1 MDCSGRCCIFVY
13 KFSSLQTMKFT
24 HFHVHSQ
31 YSILDGAASIPGL
44 IEKAKAD
51 GQAALALTDHGNM
64 FGIKLFYDTCR
75 QKGIKPILGCEAY
88 VARVSLYNKEKP
100 IDRSGEHLI
109 ILAKNLTGYLNLV
122 KLCSTAF
129 CDGFYYRPRID
140 KTQLEKH
147 HEGLIISSAC
157 LGGEIDQKIMAG
169 DLEGA
174 EKAALWYK
182 NLFGEDYYLEVMRH
196 PAADPKQ
203 RAEIY
208 DNQQR
213 CIQEK
218 IKIARK
224 LNIKLIATNDV
235 HFLNEEDAEAHDL
248 LICLNTRK
256 DIDDPTR
263 MRYTR
268 QEWFKTTQEMIDLF
282 PDLPEAI
289 ENTQEITDKVE
300 EYELDSDPLMPV
312 FPIPPELGTE
322 EEYRQKFSQEDLFN
336 EFTRDEKGNV
346 VLTEEEANKKI
357 KKLGGYDR
365 LYRIKLE
372 ADYLKELTM
381 KGVVKRYGEN
391 PSPEIMERIIF
402 ELHIMKTMGF
412 PGYFLIVQDFI
423 RAARDMG
430 VIVGPGRG
438 SAAGSAVAYCLGI
451 TNIDPIKYD
460 LLFERFLNPDRISL
474 PDIDVDFDDAGRQQV
489 LEWVTE
495 KYGADKVSHIVTF
508 GSMAAKM
515 AIKDVARVLK
525 LELSEANRLAKMVPE
540 APKMTLKKAYK
551 ENPDLEKEKQSMN
564 PLISKTIQFAET
576 LEGSIRQTGVHA
588 CGILIS
594 RDPLTDHIPIM
605 PTEGESLMTTQYDGH
620 FVEPIGLIKMDFLGL
635 RTLSIIKTCLDNI
648 KKSKHIV
655 LNENEIPL
663 DDEETFKL
671 FTRGDTTG
679 LFQFESPGMKKHLR
693 ALQPNRFEDLVAMN
707 ALYRPGPMEYI
718 PSFIRRKHG
727 EEPIEY
733 DHPMME
739 PYLKD
744 TYGITVYQE
753 QVMLQSRAL
762 GLFTRGQSDTLRKA
776 MGKKKFELLAELKGK
791 FVEGCKNNPDFVQG
805 AKEKGKDV
813 EELVNKIWGD
823 WEAFA
828 SYAFN
833 KSHSVCYAYIAYQ
846 TGFLKAHYPAEFMA
860 ANLSNNLSDITKV
873 TVFMD
878 ECKRMGL
885 SVLAPDVNESY
896 NDFTV
901 NSHGQIRFGMAAI
914 KGVGEAAVEKIIEE
928 REKNGPYKDVYDFFE
943 RIDYKSVNKKTIENL
958 VTAGGLDSFG
968 YHRAQYLHLVDATTT
983 VLDNLVNYGQKN
995 QQDSMNLQATLF
1007 GELDGFEVTKPNIPD
1022 CEPWH
1027 DYEKSKKE
1035 KELIGIYLTS
1045 HPLDPYKLE
1054 MQLLCTPVEELNSG
1068 LETFKGKEINIAGII
1083 TAKREGKT
1091 KTGKDFGILTLE
1103 DFSGTYELAF
1113 FGKDY
1118 TDFRQYFI
1126 DETAIYVKGKVGPKW
1141 GKEGNEL
1148 TFTIQK
1154 VGLLEA
1160 LTENAIR
1167 SITLQV
1173 DIEKLTLE
1181 TVTEIH
1187 ELFTTD
1193 VNSESYKEAQQKAA
1207 EQKTQKNSDPENF
1220 EEPATVQNDIP
1231 LNFMLFDRQGNSV
1244 KMFSRT
1250 CKIRR
1255 SRELYEYF
1263 ENNDSIKMKIN

>member
-100 IDRSGEHLI
+100 VDRSGEHLI

-551 ENPDLEKEKQSMN
+551 ENPDLEKEKQSLN

-1154 VGLLEA
+1154 MGLLEA

-1220 EEPATVQNDIP
+1220 EEPVTVQNDIP

>member
-1 MDCSGRCCIFVY
+1 M
-13 KFSSLQTMKFT
+13 QFT

-51 GQAALALTDHGNM
+51 GQTALALTDHGNM

-551 ENPDLEKEKQSMN
+551 ENPDLEKEKQSLN

-805 AKEKGKDV
+805 AKEKGKNV

-1022 CEPWH
+1022 CELWH

-1207 EQKTQKNSDPENF
+1207 EQRTQKNSDPENF
-1220 EEPATVQNDIP
+1220 EEPVTVQNDIP

>member
-100 IDRSGEHLI
+100 VDRSGEHLI

-140 KTQLEKH
+140 KAQLEKH

-423 RAARDMG
+423 QAARDMG

-551 ENPDLEKEKQSMN
+551 ENPDLEKEKQSLN

-958 VTAGGLDSFG
+958 ITAGGLDSFG

-1022 CEPWH
+1022 CELWH

-1207 EQKTQKNSDPENF
+1207 EQRTQKNSDPENF
-1220 EEPATVQNDIP
+1220 EEPVTAQNDIP

>member
-1 MDCSGRCCIFVY
+1 
-13 KFSSLQTMKFT
+13 
-24 HFHVHSQ
+24 
-31 YSILDGAASIPGL
+31 
-44 IEKAKAD
+44 
-51 GQAALALTDHGNM
+51 
-64 FGIKLFYDTCR
+64 
-75 QKGIKPILGCEAY
+75 
-88 VARVSLYNKEKP
+88 
-100 IDRSGEHLI
+100 
-109 ILAKNLTGYLNLV
+109 
-122 KLCSTAF
+122 
-129 CDGFYYRPRID
+129 
-140 KTQLEKH
+140 
-147 HEGLIISSAC
+147 
-157 LGGEIDQKIMAG
+157 
-169 DLEGA
+169 
-174 EKAALWYK
+174 
-182 NLFGEDYYLEVMRH
+182 MRH

-551 ENPDLEKEKQSMN
+551 ENPDLEKEKQSLN

>member
-1 MDCSGRCCIFVY
+1 M
-13 KFSSLQTMKFT
+13 
-24 HFHVHSQ
+24 
-31 YSILDGAASIPGL
+31 
-44 IEKAKAD
+44 
-51 GQAALALTDHGNM
+51 
-64 FGIKLFYDTCR
+64 
-75 QKGIKPILGCEAY
+75 
-88 VARVSLYNKEKP
+88 
-100 IDRSGEHLI
+100 
-109 ILAKNLTGYLNLV
+109 
-122 KLCSTAF
+122 
-129 CDGFYYRPRID
+129 
-140 KTQLEKH
+140 
-147 HEGLIISSAC
+147 IISSAC

-423 RAARDMG
+423 QAARDMG

-551 ENPDLEKEKQSMN
+551 ENPDLEKEKQSLN

-1154 VGLLEA
+1154 MGLLEA

-1193 VNSESYKEAQQKAA
+1193 VNSESYKEARQKAA

-1220 EEPATVQNDIP
+1220 EEPVTAQNDIP

>member
-1 MDCSGRCCIFVY
+1 
-13 KFSSLQTMKFT
+13 MKFT

-109 ILAKNLTGYLNLV
+109 ILAKSLTGYLNLV

-129 CDGFYYRPRID
+129 CDGFYYHPRID

-423 RAARDMG
+423 QAARDMG

-551 ENPDLEKEKQSMN
+551 ENPDLEKEKQSLN

-718 PSFIRRKHG
+718 PSFIRRKLG

-739 PYLKD
+739 PYLKE

-901 NSHGQIRFGMAAI
+901 NSHGQIRFGIAAI

-958 VTAGGLDSFG
+958 ITAGGLDSFG

-1054 MQLLCTPVEELNSG
+1054 MQLLCTPVEELNNG

>member
-1 MDCSGRCCIFVY
+1 
-13 KFSSLQTMKFT
+13 MKFT

-64 FGIKLFYDTCR
+64 FGIKLFYDPCR

-551 ENPDLEKEKQSMN
+551 ENPDLEKEKQSLN

-1022 CEPWH
+1022 CELWH

-1207 EQKTQKNSDPENF
+1207 EQRTQKNSDPENF
-1220 EEPATVQNDIP
+1220 EEPVTAQNDIP

>member
-100 IDRSGEHLI
+100 VDRSGEHLI

-140 KTQLEKH
+140 KAQLEKH

-551 ENPDLEKEKQSMN
+551 ENPDLEKEKQSLN

-805 AKEKGKDV
+805 AKEKGKNV

-1207 EQKTQKNSDPENF
+1207 EQRTQKNSDPENF
-1220 EEPATVQNDIP
+1220 EEPVTAQNDIP

>member
-1 MDCSGRCCIFVY
+1 
-13 KFSSLQTMKFT
+13 
-24 HFHVHSQ
+24 
-31 YSILDGAASIPGL
+31 
-44 IEKAKAD
+44 
-51 GQAALALTDHGNM
+51 
-64 FGIKLFYDTCR
+64 
-75 QKGIKPILGCEAY
+75 
-88 VARVSLYNKEKP
+88 
-100 IDRSGEHLI
+100 
-109 ILAKNLTGYLNLV
+109 
-122 KLCSTAF
+122 
-129 CDGFYYRPRID
+129 
-140 KTQLEKH
+140 
-147 HEGLIISSAC
+147 
-157 LGGEIDQKIMAG
+157 
-169 DLEGA
+169 
-174 EKAALWYK
+174 
-182 NLFGEDYYLEVMRH
+182 
-196 PAADPKQ
+196 
-203 RAEIY
+203 
-208 DNQQR
+208 
-213 CIQEK
+213 
-218 IKIARK
+218 
-224 LNIKLIATNDV
+224 
-235 HFLNEEDAEAHDL
+235 
-248 LICLNTRK
+248 
-256 DIDDPTR
+256 
-263 MRYTR
+263 
-268 QEWFKTTQEMIDLF
+268 
-282 PDLPEAI
+282 
-289 ENTQEITDKVE
+289 
-300 EYELDSDPLMPV
+300 
-312 FPIPPELGTE
+312 
-322 EEYRQKFSQEDLFN
+322 
-336 EFTRDEKGNV
+336 
-346 VLTEEEANKKI
+346 
-357 KKLGGYDR
+357 
-365 LYRIKLE
+365 
-372 ADYLKELTM
+372 
-381 KGVVKRYGEN
+381 
-391 PSPEIMERIIF
+391 
-402 ELHIMKTMGF
+402 
-412 PGYFLIVQDFI
+412 
-423 RAARDMG
+423 

-551 ENPDLEKEKQSMN
+551 ENPDLEKEKQSLN

-805 AKEKGKDV
+805 AKEKGKNV

-1220 EEPATVQNDIP
+1220 EEPVTAQNDIP

>member
-100 IDRSGEHLI
+100 VDRSGEHLI

-551 ENPDLEKEKQSMN
+551 ENPDLEKEKQSLN

-805 AKEKGKDV
+805 AKEKGKNV

-958 VTAGGLDSFG
+958 ITAGGLDSFG

-1207 EQKTQKNSDPENF
+1207 EQRTQKNSDPENF
-1220 EEPATVQNDIP
+1220 EEPVTAQNDIP

>member
-1 MDCSGRCCIFVY
+1 M
-13 KFSSLQTMKFT
+13 QFT

-51 GQAALALTDHGNM
+51 GQTALALTDHGNM

-551 ENPDLEKEKQSMN
+551 ENPDLEKEKQSLN

-1022 CEPWH
+1022 CELWH

-1207 EQKTQKNSDPENF
+1207 EQRTQKNSDPENF
-1220 EEPATVQNDIP
+1220 EEPVTVQNDIP

>member
-100 IDRSGEHLI
+100 VDRSGEHLI

-140 KTQLEKH
+140 KAQLEKH

-423 RAARDMG
+423 QAARDMG

-551 ENPDLEKEKQSMN
+551 ENPDLEKEKQSLN

-805 AKEKGKDV
+805 AKEKGKNV

>member
-1 MDCSGRCCIFVY
+1 
-13 KFSSLQTMKFT
+13 
-24 HFHVHSQ
+24 
-31 YSILDGAASIPGL
+31 
-44 IEKAKAD
+44 
-51 GQAALALTDHGNM
+51 
-64 FGIKLFYDTCR
+64 
-75 QKGIKPILGCEAY
+75 
-88 VARVSLYNKEKP
+88 
-100 IDRSGEHLI
+100 
-109 ILAKNLTGYLNLV
+109 
-122 KLCSTAF
+122 
-129 CDGFYYRPRID
+129 
-140 KTQLEKH
+140 
-147 HEGLIISSAC
+147 
-157 LGGEIDQKIMAG
+157 
-169 DLEGA
+169 
-174 EKAALWYK
+174 
-182 NLFGEDYYLEVMRH
+182 
-196 PAADPKQ
+196 
-203 RAEIY
+203 
-208 DNQQR
+208 
-213 CIQEK
+213 
-218 IKIARK
+218 
-224 LNIKLIATNDV
+224 
-235 HFLNEEDAEAHDL
+235 
-248 LICLNTRK
+248 
-256 DIDDPTR
+256 
-263 MRYTR
+263 
-268 QEWFKTTQEMIDLF
+268 
-282 PDLPEAI
+282 
-289 ENTQEITDKVE
+289 
-300 EYELDSDPLMPV
+300 MPV

-551 ENPDLEKEKQSMN
+551 ENPDLEKEKQSLN

-983 VLDNLVNYGQKN
+983 ILDNLVNYGQKN

-1022 CEPWH
+1022 CELWH

-1207 EQKTQKNSDPENF
+1207 EQRTQKNSDPENF
-1220 EEPATVQNDIP
+1220 EEPVTAQNDIP

>member
-1 MDCSGRCCIFVY
+1 M
-13 KFSSLQTMKFT
+13 
-24 HFHVHSQ
+24 
-31 YSILDGAASIPGL
+31 
-44 IEKAKAD
+44 
-51 GQAALALTDHGNM
+51 
-64 FGIKLFYDTCR
+64 
-75 QKGIKPILGCEAY
+75 
-88 VARVSLYNKEKP
+88 
-100 IDRSGEHLI
+100 
-109 ILAKNLTGYLNLV
+109 
-122 KLCSTAF
+122 
-129 CDGFYYRPRID
+129 
-140 KTQLEKH
+140 
-147 HEGLIISSAC
+147 
-157 LGGEIDQKIMAG
+157 
-169 DLEGA
+169 
-174 EKAALWYK
+174 
-182 NLFGEDYYLEVMRH
+182 
-196 PAADPKQ
+196 
-203 RAEIY
+203 
-208 DNQQR
+208 
-213 CIQEK
+213 
-218 IKIARK
+218 
-224 LNIKLIATNDV
+224 
-235 HFLNEEDAEAHDL
+235 
-248 LICLNTRK
+248 
-256 DIDDPTR
+256 
-263 MRYTR
+263 
-268 QEWFKTTQEMIDLF
+268 
-282 PDLPEAI
+282 
-289 ENTQEITDKVE
+289 
-300 EYELDSDPLMPV
+300 
-312 FPIPPELGTE
+312 
-322 EEYRQKFSQEDLFN
+322 
-336 EFTRDEKGNV
+336 
-346 VLTEEEANKKI
+346 
-357 KKLGGYDR
+357 
-365 LYRIKLE
+365 
-372 ADYLKELTM
+372 
-381 KGVVKRYGEN
+381 
-391 PSPEIMERIIF
+391 
-402 ELHIMKTMGF
+402 
-412 PGYFLIVQDFI
+412 
-423 RAARDMG
+423 
-430 VIVGPGRG
+430 
-438 SAAGSAVAYCLGI
+438 
-451 TNIDPIKYD
+451 
-460 LLFERFLNPDRISL
+460 
-474 PDIDVDFDDAGRQQV
+474 
-489 LEWVTE
+489 
-495 KYGADKVSHIVTF
+495 
-508 GSMAAKM
+508 
-515 AIKDVARVLK
+515 
-525 LELSEANRLAKMVPE
+525 
-540 APKMTLKKAYK
+540 
-551 ENPDLEKEKQSMN
+551 
-564 PLISKTIQFAET
+564 
-576 LEGSIRQTGVHA
+576 
-588 CGILIS
+588 
-594 RDPLTDHIPIM
+594 
-605 PTEGESLMTTQYDGH
+605 
-620 FVEPIGLIKMDFLGL
+620 
-635 RTLSIIKTCLDNI
+635 
-648 KKSKHIV
+648 
-655 LNENEIPL
+655 
-663 DDEETFKL
+663 
-671 FTRGDTTG
+671 
-679 LFQFESPGMKKHLR
+679 
-693 ALQPNRFEDLVAMN
+693 
-707 ALYRPGPMEYI
+707 
-718 PSFIRRKHG
+718 
-727 EEPIEY
+727 
-733 DHPMME
+733 
-739 PYLKD
+739 
-744 TYGITVYQE
+744 
-753 QVMLQSRAL
+753 
-762 GLFTRGQSDTLRKA
+762 
-776 MGKKKFELLAELKGK
+776 LAELKGK

-943 RIDYKSVNKKTIENL
+943 RIDYKSVNKKTLENL
-958 VTAGGLDSFG
+958 ITAGGLDSFG
-968 YHRAQYLHLVDATTT
+968 YHRAQYLHLLDATTT

-1007 GELDGFEVTKPNIPD
+1007 GDLDGFEVTKPNIPD

-1154 VGLLEA
+1154 MGLLEA

-1193 VNSESYKEAQQKAA
+1193 VNSESYKEARQKAA

-1220 EEPATVQNDIP
+1220 EEPVTAQNDIP

-1263 ENNDSIKMKIN
+1263 ENNDSIKMKINQDKF

>member
-1 MDCSGRCCIFVY
+1 
-13 KFSSLQTMKFT
+13 MKFT

-51 GQAALALTDHGNM
+51 GQTALALTDHGNM

-551 ENPDLEKEKQSMN
+551 ENPDLEKEKQSLN

-901 NSHGQIRFGMAAI
+901 NSHGQIRFGIAAI

-958 VTAGGLDSFG
+958 ITAGGLDSFG

-1207 EQKTQKNSDPENF
+1207 EQRTQKNSDPENF

>member
-1 MDCSGRCCIFVY
+1 
-13 KFSSLQTMKFT
+13 MKFT

-423 RAARDMG
+423 QAARDMG

-551 ENPDLEKEKQSMN
+551 ENPDLEKEKQSLN

-805 AKEKGKDV
+805 AKEKGKNV

-1220 EEPATVQNDIP
+1220 EEPVTAQNDIP

>member
-1 MDCSGRCCIFVY
+1 
-13 KFSSLQTMKFT
+13 MKFT

-51 GQAALALTDHGNM
+51 GQTALALTDHGNM

-423 RAARDMG
+423 QAARDMG

-551 ENPDLEKEKQSMN
+551 ENPDLEKEKQSLN

-718 PSFIRRKHG
+718 PSFIRRKLG

-739 PYLKD
+739 PYLKE

-901 NSHGQIRFGMAAI
+901 NSHGQIRFGIAAI

-958 VTAGGLDSFG
+958 ITAGGLDSFG

-1054 MQLLCTPVEELNSG
+1054 MQLLCTPVEELNNG

-1193 VNSESYKEAQQKAA
+1193 VNSESYKEAQKKAT

-1220 EEPATVQNDIP
+1220 EEPVTAQNDIP

>member
-1 MDCSGRCCIFVY
+1 M
-13 KFSSLQTMKFT
+13 QFT

-51 GQAALALTDHGNM
+51 GQTALALTDHGNM

-423 RAARDMG
+423 QAARDMG

-551 ENPDLEKEKQSMN
+551 ENPDLEKEKQSLN

-958 VTAGGLDSFG
+958 ITAGGLDSFG

-1207 EQKTQKNSDPENF
+1207 EQRTQKNSDPENF
-1220 EEPATVQNDIP
+1220 EEPVTVQNDIP

>member
-1 MDCSGRCCIFVY
+1 
-13 KFSSLQTMKFT
+13 MKFT

-423 RAARDMG
+423 QAARDMG

-540 APKMTLKKAYK
+540 APKMTLKKAFK
-551 ENPDLEKEKQSMN
+551 ENPDLEKEKQSLN

-805 AKEKGKDV
+805 AKEKGKNV

>member
-44 IEKAKAD
+44 IAKAKAD
-51 GQAALALTDHGNM
+51 GQTALALTDHGNM

-551 ENPDLEKEKQSMN
+551 ENPDLEKEKQSLN

-805 AKEKGKDV
+805 AKEKGKNV

-928 REKNGPYKDVYDFFE
+928 REKNGPYKDVYDFIE

-1207 EQKTQKNSDPENF
+1207 EQRTQKNSDPENF
-1220 EEPATVQNDIP
+1220 EEPVTAQNDIP

>member
-1 MDCSGRCCIFVY
+1 M
-13 KFSSLQTMKFT
+13 QFT

-44 IEKAKAD
+44 IAKAKAD
-51 GQAALALTDHGNM
+51 GQTALALTDHGNM

-551 ENPDLEKEKQSMN
+551 ENPDLEKEKQSLN

-805 AKEKGKDV
+805 AKEKGKNV

-1181 TVTEIH
+1181 TVTDIH

-1207 EQKTQKNSDPENF
+1207 EQRTQKNSDPENF
-1220 EEPATVQNDIP
+1220 EEPVTAQNDIP

>member
-100 IDRSGEHLI
+100 VDRSGEHLI

-140 KTQLEKH
+140 KAQLEKH

-551 ENPDLEKEKQSMN
+551 ENPDLEKEKQSLN

>member
-1 MDCSGRCCIFVY
+1 
-13 KFSSLQTMKFT
+13 MKFT

-51 GQAALALTDHGNM
+51 GQTALALTDHGNM

-423 RAARDMG
+423 QAARDMG

-551 ENPDLEKEKQSMN
+551 ENPDLEKEKQSLN

-718 PSFIRRKHG
+718 PSFIRRKLG

-739 PYLKD
+739 PYLKE

-823 WEAFA
+823 WAAFA

-901 NSHGQIRFGMAAI
+901 NSHGQIRFGIAAI

-958 VTAGGLDSFG
+958 ITAGGLDSFG

-1054 MQLLCTPVEELNSG
+1054 MQLLCTPVEELNNG

-1193 VNSESYKEAQQKAA
+1193 VNSESYKEAQKKAT

-1220 EEPATVQNDIP
+1220 EEPVTAQNDIP

>member
-1 MDCSGRCCIFVY
+1 
-13 KFSSLQTMKFT
+13 MKFT

-423 RAARDMG
+423 QAARDMG

-551 ENPDLEKEKQSMN
+551 ENPDLEKEKQSLN

-718 PSFIRRKHG
+718 PSFIRRKLG

-739 PYLKD
+739 PYLKE

-901 NSHGQIRFGMAAI
+901 NSHGQIRFGIAAI

-1207 EQKTQKNSDPENF
+1207 EQRTQKNSDPENF
-1220 EEPATVQNDIP
+1220 EEPVTVQNDIP

>member
-1 MDCSGRCCIFVY
+1 M
-13 KFSSLQTMKFT
+13 
-24 HFHVHSQ
+24 
-31 YSILDGAASIPGL
+31 
-44 IEKAKAD
+44 
-51 GQAALALTDHGNM
+51 
-64 FGIKLFYDTCR
+64 
-75 QKGIKPILGCEAY
+75 
-88 VARVSLYNKEKP
+88 
-100 IDRSGEHLI
+100 
-109 ILAKNLTGYLNLV
+109 
-122 KLCSTAF
+122 
-129 CDGFYYRPRID
+129 
-140 KTQLEKH
+140 
-147 HEGLIISSAC
+147 IISSAC

-423 RAARDMG
+423 QAARDMG

-551 ENPDLEKEKQSMN
+551 ENPDLEKEKQSLN

-805 AKEKGKDV
+805 AKEKGKNV

-1220 EEPATVQNDIP
+1220 EEPVTAQNDIP

>member
-1 MDCSGRCCIFVY
+1 
-13 KFSSLQTMKFT
+13 MKFT

-423 RAARDMG
+423 QAARDMG

-551 ENPDLEKEKQSMN
+551 ENPDLEKEKQSLN

-958 VTAGGLDSFG
+958 VTAGGLDCFG

-1207 EQKTQKNSDPENF
+1207 EQRTQKNSDPENF
-1220 EEPATVQNDIP
+1220 EEPVTAQNDIP

>member
-1 MDCSGRCCIFVY
+1 M
-13 KFSSLQTMKFT
+13 QFT

-51 GQAALALTDHGNM
+51 GQTALALTDHGNM

-551 ENPDLEKEKQSMN
+551 ENPDLEKEKQSLN

-1022 CEPWH
+1022 CELWH

-1220 EEPATVQNDIP
+1220 EEPVTAQNDIP

>member
-1 MDCSGRCCIFVY
+1 
-13 KFSSLQTMKFT
+13 MKFT

-31 YSILDGAASIPGL
+31 YSILDGAVSIPGL

-423 RAARDMG
+423 QAARDMG

-551 ENPDLEKEKQSMN
+551 ENPDLEKEKQSLN

-805 AKEKGKDV
+805 AKEKGKNV

-1220 EEPATVQNDIP
+1220 EEPVTAQNDIP

>member
-1 MDCSGRCCIFVY
+1 M
-13 KFSSLQTMKFT
+13 
-24 HFHVHSQ
+24 
-31 YSILDGAASIPGL
+31 
-44 IEKAKAD
+44 
-51 GQAALALTDHGNM
+51 
-64 FGIKLFYDTCR
+64 
-75 QKGIKPILGCEAY
+75 
-88 VARVSLYNKEKP
+88 
-100 IDRSGEHLI
+100 
-109 ILAKNLTGYLNLV
+109 
-122 KLCSTAF
+122 
-129 CDGFYYRPRID
+129 
-140 KTQLEKH
+140 
-147 HEGLIISSAC
+147 IISSAC

-423 RAARDMG
+423 QAARDMG

-551 ENPDLEKEKQSMN
+551 ENPDLEKEKQSLN

-958 VTAGGLDSFG
+958 ITAGGLDSFG

-1207 EQKTQKNSDPENF
+1207 EQRTQKNSDPENF

>member
-1 MDCSGRCCIFVY
+1 M
-13 KFSSLQTMKFT
+13 QFT

-44 IEKAKAD
+44 IAKAKAD
-51 GQAALALTDHGNM
+51 GQTALALTDHGNM

-474 PDIDVDFDDAGRQQV
+474 PDIDVDFDDAGWQQV

-551 ENPDLEKEKQSMN
+551 ENPDLEKEKQSLN

-805 AKEKGKDV
+805 AKEKGKNV

-1220 EEPATVQNDIP
+1220 EEPVTVQNDIP